1 MKKSNFI
8 TALKVS
14 LVVGSLLN
22 IVNNSSAI
30 LENNITMKLVFKI
43 VFTYSVPFYVSLY
56 SAYTANKLK

>member
-43 VFTYSVPFYVSLY
+43 VFTYSVLFMSP
-56 SAYTANKLK
+56 YTLLTRRIN

>member
-14 LVVGSLLN
+14 QVVGSLLN

-43 VFTYSVPFYVSLY
+43 VFTYSVTFCVSLY

>member
-14 LVVGSLLN
+14 QVVGSLLN

-43 VFTYSVPFYVSLY
+43 VFTYSVPFCVSLY